1 MDRRD
6 PSALAWC
13 VASISLVLPAVALG
27 LLAWGLITVFV
38 GGDTWGW
45 WLVGAAAAVQIGD
58 VVIDLAWSKP
68 EVLATDEPELNRRG
82 HQLVGRVVIVAEPL
96 RHGRGTVRVGDSVWP
111 AQGPDLE
118 AGAKARVVKTEGTA
132 LVVEAA

>member
-38 GGDTWGW
+38 GGDAWGW
-45 WLVGAAAAVQIGD
+45 WLVGAAAAVQVGD

-96 RHGRGTVRVGDSVWP
+96 RNGRGTVRVGDTVWP